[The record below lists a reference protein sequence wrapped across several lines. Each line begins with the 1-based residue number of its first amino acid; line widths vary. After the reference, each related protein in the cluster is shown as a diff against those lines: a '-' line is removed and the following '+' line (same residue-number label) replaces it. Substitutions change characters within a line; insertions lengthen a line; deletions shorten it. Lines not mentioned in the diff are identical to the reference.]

1 MNDRLV
7 KVLKVHTCLSCGL
20 PSESVSESYWTA
32 LQRES
37 HGHIWGR
44 PSEMQKVGRQQKRK
58 ERKKRVED
66 MERVDGQKRGSRERD
81 K

>member
-7 KVLKVHTCLSCGL
+7 KVLKVLTCLSCGL

-44 PSEMQKVGRQQKRK
+44 PSEMQKVGRRGKREWRTWSVLK
-58 ERKKRVED
+58 DKREGA
-66 MERVDGQKRGSRERD
+66 EEEINE
-81 K
+81 